1 MKKNLLVLFMFVAFA
16 ANLGAQTL
24 VSTDVQMKNVVL
36 EEFTGIHCQYCPEGH
51 AIAQAMQNE
60 NPGRVVLVNIHQGS
74 YAVPSGSEPD
84 FRTPFG
90 DAIANQSGLSGYPS
104 GTVNRHV
111 FPDIAST
118 TAMGRGSWTT
128 AGGQIMAEV
137 SPVNVGAS
145 TSYNEATRELTVNV
159 ELYYTSNSPESS
171 NFIQVALLQGG
182 ILGPQTG
189 GGMGNNYVH
198 NHMLR
203 YLITDQ
209 WGDEVTTTT
218 QNTFVERTY
227 TYTIPADYNG
237 VPCIVEDCQ
246 VAVYVTEDHQEI
258 YSGVDVPAI
267 DGTTLI
273 TASVSNT
280 GDYVLVGEE
289 SVPSTFNLNIT
300 NLLSADEN
308 FILTLTKENEP
319 AGWNSNFTVAGQT
332 YNETATISLTA
343 GVPTDFSVDVTPDNA
358 TGIAKYTFTAQSE
371 SNPNAPSIEINLYV
385 MSNVIDL
392 LVNNQGAWT
401 GGTPADLQQDYFD
414 AFEYAEMQQYT
425 SCDYKTFIKIGSEEK
440 LNSIHNIYFNMAWTF
455 PSFTDENVAILASF
469 LDAGGNLFIAGQ
481 DIGWD
486 TWDAAGN
493 GTAAT
498 KAFYTNYLSAD
509 YKADGSTSNN
519 SVYAYAGEEIF
530 GSMTN
535 FSIVDIY
542 GGNMYPDQISPL
554 GDAVSIFKYNNSDSK
569 SAAIRVGNGTYKVVY
584 LGFDPSMAPTADM
597 NEIIKRTEDWF
608 NLGVGVE
615 ESLVDQTKLYPNPA
629 NNQVTFTGPASGI
642 SVYNTLGNLVYKTK
656 TTGESTEINLT
667 DFVSGTYIVRITN
680 ESGISSSRL
689 IVY

>member
-1 MKKNLLVLFMFVAFA
+1 
-16 ANLGAQTL
+16 
-24 VSTDVQMKNVVL
+24 
-36 EEFTGIHCQYCPEGH
+36 
-51 AIAQAMQNE
+51 
-60 NPGRVVLVNIHQGS
+60 
-74 YAVPSGSEPD
+74 
-84 FRTPFG
+84 
-90 DAIANQSGLSGYPS
+90 
-104 GTVNRHV
+104 
-111 FPDIAST
+111 
-118 TAMGRGSWTT
+118 
-128 AGGQIMAEV
+128 
-137 SPVNVGAS
+137 
-145 TSYNEATRELTVNV
+145 
-159 ELYYTSNSPESS
+159 
-171 NFIQVALLQGG
+171 
-182 ILGPQTG
+182 
-189 GGMGNNYVH
+189 
-198 NHMLR
+198 
-203 YLITDQ
+203 
-209 WGDEVTTTT
+209 
-218 QNTFVERTY
+218 
-227 TYTIPADYNG
+227 
-237 VPCIVEDCQ
+237 
-246 VAVYVTEDHQEI
+246 
-258 YSGVDVPAI
+258 
-267 DGTTLI
+267 
-273 TASVSNT
+273 
-280 GDYVLVGEE
+280 
-289 SVPSTFNLNIT
+289 
-300 NLLSADEN
+300 
-308 FILTLTKENEP
+308 
-319 AGWNSNFTVAGQT
+319 
-332 YNETATISLTA
+332 
-343 GVPTDFSVDVTPDNA
+343 
-358 TGIAKYTFTAQSE
+358 
-371 SNPNAPSIEINLYV
+371 
-385 MSNVIDL
+385 
-392 LVNNQGAWT
+392 
-401 GGTPADLQQDYFD
+401 
-414 AFEYAEMQQYT
+414 MQQYT

-629 NNQVTFTGPASGI
+629 NNQVTFAGPASGI
-642 SVYNTLGNLVYKTK
+642 SIYNTLGNLVFRTK

>member
-1 MKKNLLVLFMFVAFA
+1 
-16 ANLGAQTL
+16 
-24 VSTDVQMKNVVL
+24 
-36 EEFTGIHCQYCPEGH
+36 
-51 AIAQAMQNE
+51 
-60 NPGRVVLVNIHQGS
+60 
-74 YAVPSGSEPD
+74 
-84 FRTPFG
+84 
-90 DAIANQSGLSGYPS
+90 
-104 GTVNRHV
+104 
-111 FPDIAST
+111 
-118 TAMGRGSWTT
+118 
-128 AGGQIMAEV
+128 MAED

-159 ELYYTSNSPESS
+159 ELYYTGNSPESS
-171 NFIQVALLQGG
+171 NFIQVALLQSGV
-182 ILGPQTG
+182 LGPQTN

-218 QNTFVERTY
+218 QNTLVERTY

-258 YSGVDVPAI
+258 CSGVEVQAI

-273 TASVSNT
+273 TASVLNT
-280 GDYVLVGEE
+280 GEYVLVGEE
-289 SVPSTFNLNIT
+289 SVPSTFDLNIT
-300 NLLSADEN
+300 NLLSTDEN
-308 FILTLTKENEP
+308 FVLTLTNENEP
-319 AGWNSNFTVAGQT
+319 SGWNSNFTIAGQT
-332 YNETATISLTA
+332 YDETATISLTA
-343 GVPTDFSVDVTPDNA
+343 GVSTDFSVDITPDNV
-358 TGIAKYTFTAQSE
+358 TGIAKYTFSAQSE
-371 SNPNAPSIEINLYV
+371 SNPNAPSIEVNLYV
-385 MSNVIDL
+385 MSNVFDL
-392 LVNNQGAWT
+392 LVNNQGTWT
-401 GGTPADLQQDYFD
+401 SGTPADLQQDYFD
-414 AFEYAEMQQYT
+414 AFDYAEMQQYT
-425 SCDYKTFIKIGSEEK
+425 SCDYKTFIKIGLEEK

-455 PSFTDENVAILASF
+455 PSFTDENVSILASF

-486 TWDAAGN
+486 TWDATGN

-498 KAFYTNYLSAD
+498 KDFYTNYLSAD

-554 GDAVSIFKYNNSDSK
+554 GDAVSIFKYNDTDSK
-569 SAAIRVGNGTYKVVY
+569 SAAVRVGNGTYKVVY

-608 NLGVGVE
+608 NVGVGVE
-615 ESLVDQTKLYPNPA
+615 ESLVDQAKLYPNPA
-629 NNQVTFTGPASGI
+629 NNLVMFAGPASGI
-642 SVYNTLGNLVYKTK
+642 SIYNTLGNLVFRTK
-656 TTGESTEINLT
+656 TTGELTEINLT
-667 DFVSGTYIVRITN
+667 DFVSGTYIVRITH
-680 ESGISSSRL
+680 ESGISSRRL